1 MLGISVRSNA
11 KSIIAEIDGLTHGE
25 QRRAIARALNRA
37 AEGVRTDASREIRG
51 TYRVKKATVDK
62 AFSTQR
68 ATAESLVAIVT
79 VRGRPLSLAGFGAR
93 QTRKGVTVNV
103 KGTRKLIPGAF
114 IQRLKDARGDEYEV
128 VFKREGRARYPIK
141 ALKTI
146 DVPGVFSRDEIQR
159 IVDAAARGRFEVE
172 LPRQIAYLL
181 KLRNG

>member
-1 MLGISVRSNA
+1 MLGIDVRSNA
-11 KSIIAEIDGLTHGE
+11 KAIIAEIDGLLYGG

-37 AEGVRTDASREIRG
+37 ADGVQTDASREIRG
-51 TYRVKKATVDK
+51 IYKLKKATVDK
-62 AFSTQR
+62 AFSVKR
-68 ATAESLVAIVT
+68 ATPDNHVAVVT

-93 QTRKGVTVNV
+93 QTKKGVTVNV

-128 VFKREGRARYPIK
+128 VFIRQGASRYPIK

-146 DVPGVFSRDEIQR
+146 DVPGVFSRDEILQA
-159 IVDAAARGRFEVE
+159 VDAAAFRRFEIE

-181 KLRNG
+181 KLQNG